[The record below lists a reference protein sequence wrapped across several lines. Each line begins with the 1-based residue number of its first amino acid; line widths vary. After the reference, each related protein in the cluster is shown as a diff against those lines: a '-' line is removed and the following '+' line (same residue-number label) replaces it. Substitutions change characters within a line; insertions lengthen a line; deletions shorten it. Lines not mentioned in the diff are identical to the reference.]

1 MALGNKSCP
10 PYYCLHFQ
18 LVLAIYQYRTA
29 AKSTSSLPRV
39 QYAARIQDLVLRE
52 IPLWH
57 AHGRKSIV
65 RLGAMISGMR
75 VRLKDPTLEVNP
87 YRNPW
92 FPDWIP
98 WDEGEETMVRSRGW
112 QEWGEGV
119 LENHEDV
126 KRRLANPMGRCMNPA

>member
-1 MALGNKSCP
+1 
-10 PYYCLHFQ
+10 
-18 LVLAIYQYRTA
+18 
-29 AKSTSSLPRV
+29 
-39 QYAARIQDLVLRE
+39 
-52 IPLWH
+52 
-57 AHGRKSIV
+57 
-65 RLGAMISGMR
+65 MISGMR